1 MSRQVRM
8 SEAWRPGKVNMHRA
22 GKRLAAAPAERLPGL
37 YDPANERDSC
47 GVGFIV
53 NLAERE
59 VAPASSRTACAS
71 SRTSSIAAPSA
82 PTR

>member
-1 MSRQVRM
+1 M
-8 SEAWRPGKVNMHRA
+8 SEAWRPGKVNIRRA

-37 YDPANERDSC
+37 YDPAQRARSC

-53 NLAERE
+53 NLKEKSHRDRPERP
-59 VAPASSRTACAS
+59 APS

>member
-22 GKRLAAAPAERLPGL
+22 GKRLAAAPAERPPGL
-37 YDPANERDSC
+37 YDPANEHDSC

-53 NLAERE
+53 NLRKRE
-59 VAPASSRTACAS
+59 VAPDRRGRPAAS